1 MDGQMNNKKLLTR
14 NGISYSNYI
23 KINRNSSTGNNRGNN
38 NMVSKYLNKENYL
51 KNSSNISNKDYSE
64 KNSKREVELKKV
76 NNLLGKKCTKSF
88 NQEPIKTGL
97 TFESLLFNKENKQ
110 NIIKQ
115 NSAREKRIDNMIYPR
130 KYKNKSLDNIENF
143 KRENLNFNNSKIKE
157 KIIIEKRKN
166 YNKTINNDDN
176 ISNRK
181 YLNQNDKFKRL
192 YNEDVEQHKYKIHLS
207 DKNTIDKKD
216 FTFGNFLSFREDNFQ
231 KEKNNFE
238 KNSQRV
244 NKIDKEN
251 KEHKIN
257 NKKLELSS
265 LTELDYRIEKIKKN
279 LNSVNL
285 IELMSEDFS
294 IYKINENNNEIE
306 NIDNLLTQIK
316 ISNDNFYKEI
326 DKKLKNI
333 EKILTYK

>member
-64 KNSKREVELKKV
+64 NNSKREVELKKV
-76 NNLLGKKCTKSF
+76 NNHLGKKCTKSF

-216 FTFGNFLSFREDNFQ
+216 FTFGNFLSFREDNIQ

-306 NIDNLLTQIK
+306 NIDNVLTQIK

-333 EKILTYK
+333 EEILTYK

>member
-64 KNSKREVELKKV
+64 NNSKREVELKKV
-76 NNLLGKKCTKSF
+76 NNHLGKKCTKSF
-88 NQEPIKTGL
+88 NQKPIKTGL

-216 FTFGNFLSFREDNFQ
+216 FTFGNFLSFSEDNFQ

-333 EKILTYK
+333 EEILTIK

>member
-64 KNSKREVELKKV
+64 NNSKREVELKKV

-115 NSAREKRIDNMIYPR
+115 NSAREKRIYNMIYPR

-333 EKILTYK
+333 EEILTYK